1 MEENNEIDY
10 DPIKSEAD
18 KVSVKQ
24 AFVSIVNFLKNL
36 FSIYDGVDK
45 EKTINDIRNDIE
57 FSAINIWILICSILV
72 ASIGLINN
80 SPAVIIGAML
90 ISPLMGPIR
99 GIGYALSAND
109 FKVLIQSLKNFG
121 IMVAASVIASYLF
134 YLITPIKSETSELLS
149 RTKPHVLDIL
159 IAFFG
164 GLAGVI
170 ATIVKN
176 KTTTITVVPGVAIA
190 TALMPPLCTVGYG
203 MAMGNWSYFIGAFY
217 LFLLNSVFIC
227 LSTFIVL
234 RLLSFPKVK
243 FVNPKIER
251 KVKVYVFTVLLLI
264 VIPSVFKF
272 YHIIHESIFIQNADN
287 YIKNEISINPEIEV
301 LTKELNYDDEFSE
314 IVLNIGGKYIN
325 EEQINN
331 WKLQLN
337 NYDMGNVNLEIHN
350 LQSKAIDE
358 EELLNK
364 ILVDNDKKIM
374 SISEERDLYKNE
386 LQNIIREN
394 NALDE
399 LNTRILTHF
408 PAIKSLNYGPS
419 FKDQLEGSRDTNF
432 VFIVNWNNDTL
443 KSDQK
448 SNLESFINTEL
459 QTFYANKS
467 KVLIFNQ

>member
-419 FKDQLEGSRDTNF
+419 FKDQFEGSRDTNF
-432 VFIVNWNNDTL
+432 VFIVNWNNDTV

>member
-1 MEENNEIDY
+1 MEENNKIDY
-10 DPIKSEAD
+10 DPIKSEAE

-24 AFVSIVNFLKNL
+24 AFGSVTNFLKNL

-45 EKTINDIRNDIE
+45 EKTVEDIRSDIE
-57 FSAINIWILICSILV
+57 FSSINIWILICSILV

-109 FKVLIQSLKNFG
+109 FKALIQSLKNFG
-121 IMVAASVIASYLF
+121 IMVAASVLASYLF

-170 ATIVKN
+170 ATTVKN
-176 KTTTITVVPGVAIA
+176 KATTITVIPGVAIA
-190 TALMPPLCTVGYG
+190 TALMPPLCTVGYA
-203 MAMGNWSYFIGAFY
+203 MAVGNWPYFIGAFY

-251 KVKVYVFTVLLLI
+251 KVKIYVFTVLLLI

-272 YHIIHESIFIQNADN
+272 YHIIHESIFIQSADN
-287 YIKNEISINPEIEV
+287 FIKNEISINPEIEV
-301 LTKELNYDDEFSE
+301 LTKELNYQDENPE
-314 IVLNIGGKYIN
+314 IILNIGGKYIN

-331 WKLQLN
+331 WKLQLT
-337 NYDMGNVNLEIHN
+337 NYEMGNVNLEIHN
-350 LQSKAIDE
+350 LQ
-358 EELLNK
+358 
-364 ILVDNDKKIM
+364 
-374 SISEERDLYKNE
+374 
-386 LQNIIREN
+386 
-394 NALDE
+394 
-399 LNTRILTHF
+399 
-408 PAIKSLNYGPS
+408 
-419 FKDQLEGSRDTNF
+419 
-432 VFIVNWNNDTL
+432 
-443 KSDQK
+443 
-448 SNLESFINTEL
+448 
-459 QTFYANKS
+459 
-467 KVLIFNQ
+467 

>member
-1 MEENNEIDY
+1 MEENNKIDY
-10 DPIKSEAD
+10 DPIKSETD
-18 KVSVKQ
+18 KFSVKQ
-24 AFVSIVNFLKNL
+24 AFGSIANFLKNL

-45 EKTINDIRNDIE
+45 DKTVEDIRSDIE
-57 FSAINIWILICSILV
+57 FSSINIWILICSIIV

-109 FKVLIQSLKNFG
+109 FKALIKSLKNFG
-121 IMVAASVIASYLF
+121 IMVAASVLASYLF

-170 ATIVKN
+170 ATTVKN

-190 TALMPPLCTVGYG
+190 TALMPPLCTVGY
-203 MAMGNWSYFIGAFY
+203 ALAVGNWPYFIGAFY

-234 RLLSFPKVK
+234 RLLNFPKVK
-243 FVNPKIER
+243 FVNPRIER
-251 KVKVYVFTVLLLI
+251 KVKIYVFSILLLI

-287 YIKNEISINPEIEV
+287 FIKNEISINPEIEV
-301 LTKELNYDDEFSE
+301 LTKELNYDDESSA

-337 NYDMGNVNLEIHN
+337 NYEMGNVNLEIHN

-374 SISEERDLYKNE
+374 SISEERDLYKTE

-399 LNTRILTHF
+399 LNTRILSHF
-408 PAIKSLNYGPS
+408 PSVKSLNYGHS
-419 FKDQLEGSRDTNF
+419 FKDVDGLKDTNF
-432 VFIVNWNNDTL
+432 VFVIEWNMDTL
-443 KSDQK
+443 NNPEKSKIKD
-448 SNLESFINTEL
+448 FINTEL
-459 QTFYANKS
+459 NTFYSNNN
-467 KVLIFNQ
+467 KVLIFNK

>member
-243 FVNPKIER
+243 FLNPKIER

-432 VFIVNWNNDTL
+432 VFIVNWNNDTV

>member
-301 LTKELNYDDEFSE
+301 LTKELNYDDEFPE

-432 VFIVNWNNDTL
+432 VFIVNWNNDTV

>member
-1 MEENNEIDY
+1 
-10 DPIKSEAD
+10 
-18 KVSVKQ
+18 
-24 AFVSIVNFLKNL
+24 
-36 FSIYDGVDK
+36 
-45 EKTINDIRNDIE
+45 
-57 FSAINIWILICSILV
+57 
-72 ASIGLINN
+72 
-80 SPAVIIGAML
+80 ML

-109 FKVLIQSLKNFG
+109 FKVLIQSLKSFG
-121 IMVAASVIASYLF
+121 IMVAASLLASFLF

-170 ATIVKN
+170 ATTVKN
-176 KTTTITVVPGVAIA
+176 KATTITVVPGVAIA

-203 MAMGNWSYFIGAFY
+203 MAVGNWSYFIGAFY

-243 FVNPKIER
+243 FVNPKVER
-251 KVKVYVFTVLLLI
+251 KVKIYVFTVLLLI

-287 YIKNEISINPEIEV
+287 FIKKEISINPEIEV
-301 LTKELNYDDEFSE
+301 LTKELNYGDEYSE
-314 IVLNIGGKYIN
+314 IILNIGGKYIN

-331 WKLQLN
+331 WKLQLT
-337 NYDMGNVNLEIHN
+337 NYEMGNVNLEIHN

-374 SISEERDLYKNE
+374 SISEERDLYKSE
-386 LQNIIREN
+386 LQNILREN
-394 NALDE
+394 KALDE

-408 PAIKSLNYGPS
+408 PAIKSLNYGQS
-419 FKDQLEGSRDTNF
+419 FTEKDGTKDTNF
-432 VFIVNWNNDTL
+432 IFVIKWNNDTL
-443 KSDQK
+443 KNFQK
-448 SNLESFINTEL
+448 SYLENFINSEL
-459 QTFYANKS
+459 TTFYSNKNN
-467 KVLIFNQ
+467 VLIFNQ

>member
-1 MEENNEIDY
+1 MQEDNKIDY
-10 DPIKSEAD
+10 DPIKSEAQ
-18 KVSVKQ
+18 KVSIKQ
-24 AFVSIVNFLKNL
+24 ASVSLINFLKNL

-45 EKTINDIRNDIE
+45 EKTINDIQNDIE
-57 FSAINIWILICSILV
+57 FSAINIWILICSIVV

-109 FKVLIQSLKNFG
+109 FKVLIQSLKSFG
-121 IMVAASVIASYLF
+121 IMVAASLLASFLF

-170 ATIVKN
+170 ATTVKN
-176 KTTTITVVPGVAIA
+176 KATTITVVPGVAIA

-203 MAMGNWSYFIGAFY
+203 MAVGNWSYFIGAFY

-243 FVNPKIER
+243 FVNPKVER
-251 KVKVYVFTVLLLI
+251 KVKIYVFTVLLLI

-287 YIKNEISINPEIEV
+287 FIKNEISINPEIEV
-301 LTKELNYDDEFSE
+301 LTKELNYGDEYSE
-314 IVLNIGGKYIN
+314 IILNIGGKYIN
-325 EEQINN
+325 EEQVNN
-331 WKLQLN
+331 WKLQLT
-337 NYDMGNVNLEIHN
+337 NYEMGNVNLEIHN

-374 SISEERDLYKNE
+374 SISEERDLYKSE
-386 LQNIIREN
+386 LQNILREN
-394 NALDE
+394 KALDE

-408 PAIKSLNYGPS
+408 PAIKSLNYGQS
-419 FKDQLEGSRDTNF
+419 FIEKDGTKDTNF
-432 VFIVNWNNDTL
+432 IFVIRWNNDTL
-443 KSDQK
+443 KNFQK
-448 SNLESFINTEL
+448 SYVENFINTEL
-459 QTFYANKS
+459 TTFYSNKNN
-467 KVLIFNQ
+467 VLIFNQ

>member
-1 MEENNEIDY
+1 MEENNKIDY
-10 DPIKSEAD
+10 DPIKSEVD
-18 KVSVKQ
+18 KFSAKQ
-24 AFVSIVNFLKNL
+24 AFGSVANFLKNL

-45 EKTINDIRNDIE
+45 DKTVEDIRSDIE
-57 FSAINIWILICSILV
+57 FSSINIWILICSIIV

-109 FKVLIQSLKNFG
+109 FKALIKSLKNFG
-121 IMVAASVIASYLF
+121 IMVAASVLASYLF
-134 YLITPIKSETSELLS
+134 YLITPIKSETSEVLS

-170 ATIVKN
+170 ATTVKN
-176 KTTTITVVPGVAIA
+176 KTTTITVIPGVAIA
-190 TALMPPLCTVGYG
+190 TALMPPLCTIGY
-203 MAMGNWSYFIGAFY
+203 ALAVGNWPYFIGAFY

-234 RLLSFPKVK
+234 RLLNFPKVK
-243 FVNPKIER
+243 FVNPRIER
-251 KVKVYVFTVLLLI
+251 KVKIYVFSILLLI

-287 YIKNEISINPEIEV
+287 FIKNEISINPEIEV
-301 LTKELNYDDEFSE
+301 LTKELNYDDESSA

-325 EEQINN
+325 EEQIKN

-337 NYDMGNVNLEIHN
+337 NYEMGNVNLEIHN

-374 SISEERDLYKNE
+374 SISEERDLYKSE

-408 PAIKSLNYGPS
+408 PSVKSLNYGQS
-419 FKDQLEGSRDTNF
+419 FKDAGGLKDTNF
-432 VFIVNWNNDTL
+432 VFVIEWNLDTL
-443 KSDQK
+443 NNPEKSKIKD
-448 SNLESFINTEL
+448 FINTEL
-459 QTFYANKS
+459 NTFYSNS
-467 KVLIFNQ
+467 NQVLIFNK

>member
-1 MEENNEIDY
+1 MEENNKIDY
-10 DPIKSEAD
+10 DPIKSEVD
-18 KVSVKQ
+18 KFSAKQ
-24 AFVSIVNFLKNL
+24 AFGSVANFLKNL

-45 EKTINDIRNDIE
+45 DKTVEDIRSDIE
-57 FSAINIWILICSILV
+57 FSSINIWILICSIIV

-109 FKVLIQSLKNFG
+109 FKALIKSLKNFG
-121 IMVAASVIASYLF
+121 IMVAASVLASYLF

-170 ATIVKN
+170 ATTVKN
-176 KTTTITVVPGVAIA
+176 KTTTITVIPGVAIA
-190 TALMPPLCTVGYG
+190 TALMPPLCTIGY
-203 MAMGNWSYFIGAFY
+203 ALAVGNWPYFIGAFY

-234 RLLSFPKVK
+234 RLLNFPKVK
-243 FVNPKIER
+243 FVNPRIER
-251 KVKVYVFTVLLLI
+251 KVKIYVFSILLLI

-287 YIKNEISINPEIEV
+287 FIKNEISINPEIEV
-301 LTKELNYDDEFSE
+301 LTKELNYDDESSA

-337 NYDMGNVNLEIHN
+337 NYEMGNVNLEIHN

-374 SISEERDLYKNE
+374 SISEERDLYKSE

-408 PAIKSLNYGPS
+408 PSVKSLNYGQS
-419 FKDQLEGSRDTNF
+419 FKDAGGLKDTNF
-432 VFIVNWNNDTL
+432 VFVIEWNLDTL
-443 KSDQK
+443 NNPEKSKIKD
-448 SNLESFINTEL
+448 FINTEL
-459 QTFYANKS
+459 NTFYSNS
-467 KVLIFNQ
+467 NQVLIFNK

>member
-432 VFIVNWNNDTL
+432 VFIVNWNNDTV

>member
-1 MEENNEIDY
+1 MEENNKIDY
-10 DPIKSEAD
+10 DPIKSETD
-18 KVSVKQ
+18 KFSVKQ
-24 AFVSIVNFLKNL
+24 AFGSIANFLKNL

-45 EKTINDIRNDIE
+45 DKTVEDIRSDIE
-57 FSAINIWILICSILV
+57 FSSINIWILICSIIV

-109 FKVLIQSLKNFG
+109 FKALIKSLKNFG
-121 IMVAASVIASYLF
+121 IMVAASVLASYLF

-170 ATIVKN
+170 ATTVKN

-190 TALMPPLCTVGYG
+190 TALMPPLCTVGY
-203 MAMGNWSYFIGAFY
+203 ALAVGNWPYFIGAFY

-234 RLLSFPKVK
+234 RLLNFPKVK
-243 FVNPKIER
+243 FVNPRIER
-251 KVKVYVFTVLLLI
+251 KVKIYVFSILLLI

-287 YIKNEISINPEIEV
+287 FIKNEISINPEIEV
-301 LTKELNYDDEFSE
+301 LTKELNYDDESSA

-337 NYDMGNVNLEIHN
+337 NYEMGNVNLEIHN

-374 SISEERDLYKNE
+374 SISEERDLYKTE

-408 PAIKSLNYGPS
+408 PSVKSLNYGQS
-419 FKDQLEGSRDTNF
+419 FKDVDGLKDTNF
-432 VFIVNWNNDTL
+432 IFVVEWNMDTL
-443 KSDQK
+443 NNPEKSKIKD
-448 SNLESFINTEL
+448 FINTEL
-459 QTFYANKS
+459 NTFYSNNN
-467 KVLIFNQ
+467 KVLIFNK

>member
-1 MEENNEIDY
+1 MEENNKIDY
-10 DPIKSEAD
+10 DPIKSETD
-18 KVSVKQ
+18 KFSVKQ
-24 AFVSIVNFLKNL
+24 AFGSIANFLKNL

-45 EKTINDIRNDIE
+45 DKTVEDIRSDIE
-57 FSAINIWILICSILV
+57 FSSINIWILICSIIV

-109 FKVLIQSLKNFG
+109 FKALIKSLKNFG
-121 IMVAASVIASYLF
+121 IMVAASVLASYLF

-170 ATIVKN
+170 ATTVKN

-190 TALMPPLCTVGYG
+190 TALMPPLCTVGY
-203 MAMGNWSYFIGAFY
+203 ALAVGNWPYFIGAFY

-234 RLLSFPKVK
+234 RLLNFPKVK
-243 FVNPKIER
+243 FVNPRIER
-251 KVKVYVFTVLLLI
+251 KVKIYVFSILLLI

-287 YIKNEISINPEIEV
+287 FIKNEISINPEIEV
-301 LTKELNYDDEFSE
+301 LTKELNYDDESSA

-337 NYDMGNVNLEIHN
+337 NYEMGNVNLEIHN
-350 LQSKAIDE
+350 LQTKAIDE

-374 SISEERDLYKNE
+374 SISEERDLYKTE

-408 PAIKSLNYGPS
+408 PSVKSLSYGQS
-419 FKDQLEGSRDTNF
+419 FKDVDDLKDTNF
-432 VFIVNWNNDTL
+432 VFVIEWNMDTINNPE
-443 KSDQK
+443 KSKIKD
-448 SNLESFINTEL
+448 FINTEL
-459 QTFYANKS
+459 NTFYSNNN
-467 KVLIFNQ
+467 KVLIFNK

>member
-18 KVSVKQ
+18 KVSLKQ

-57 FSAINIWILICSILV
+57 FSAINIWILICSILI

-109 FKVLIQSLKNFG
+109 FKILIQSLKNFG

-149 RTKPHVLDIL
+149 RTKPQVLDIL

-170 ATIVKN
+170 ATTVKN
-176 KTTTITVVPGVAIA
+176 KASTLTVVPGVAIA
-190 TALMPPLCTVGYG
+190 TALMPPICTVGYG
-203 MAMGNWSYFIGAFY
+203 MAVGNWSYFIGAFY

-251 KVKVYVFTVLLLI
+251 KVKIYVFTVLLLI

-272 YHIIHESIFIQNADN
+272 YHIINESIFIQNADS

-364 ILVDNDKKIM
+364 ILVDNDKKIL

-386 LQNIIREN
+386 LQNIMREK
-394 NALDE
+394 NALDQ

-408 PAIKSLNYGPS
+408 PSIKSLNYGHS
-419 FKDQLEGSRDTNF
+419 FSQLNGVKDTNF
-432 VFIVNWNNDTL
+432 VFVIRWDNDTL
-443 KSDQK
+443 KNFQK
-448 SNLESFINTEL
+448 SYLENFITKEL
-459 QTFYANKS
+459 NTFYSNDN
-467 KVLIFNQ
+467 KVLIFNK

>member
-36 FSIYDGVDK
+36 FSIYDGVNK

-264 VIPSVFKF
+264 EIPSVFKF

-337 NYDMGNVNLEIHN
+337 NYDMANVNLEIHN

>member
-1 MEENNEIDY
+1 MEENNKIDY

-18 KVSVKQ
+18 KFSVKQ
-24 AFVSIVNFLKNL
+24 AFGSIANFLKNL

-45 EKTINDIRNDIE
+45 DKTVEDIRSDIE
-57 FSAINIWILICSILV
+57 FSSINIWILICSIIV

-109 FKVLIQSLKNFG
+109 FKALIKSLKNFG
-121 IMVAASVIASYLF
+121 IMVAASVLASYLF

-170 ATIVKN
+170 ATTVKN

-190 TALMPPLCTVGYG
+190 TALMPPLCTVGY
-203 MAMGNWSYFIGAFY
+203 ALAVGNWPYFIGAFY

-234 RLLSFPKVK
+234 RLLNFPKVK
-243 FVNPKIER
+243 FVNPRIER
-251 KVKVYVFTVLLLI
+251 KVKIYVFSILLLI

-287 YIKNEISINPEIEV
+287 FIKNEISINPEIEV
-301 LTKELNYDDEFSE
+301 LTKELNYDVESSA

-337 NYDMGNVNLEIHN
+337 NYEMGNVNLEIHN

-374 SISEERDLYKNE
+374 SISEERDLFKTE

-394 NALDE
+394 NALNE

-408 PAIKSLNYGPS
+408 PSVKSLNYGQS
-419 FKDQLEGSRDTNF
+419 FKDVDGLKDTNF
-432 VFIVNWNNDTL
+432 VFVIEWNIDTL
-443 KSDQK
+443 NNPKKSK
-448 SNLESFINTEL
+448 IKEFINTEL
-459 QTFYANKS
+459 NTFYSNNN
-467 KVLIFNQ
+467 KVLIFNK

>member
-36 FSIYDGVDK
+36 FSIYDGVNK

>member
-24 AFVSIVNFLKNL
+24 AFGSITNFLKKL

-45 EKTINDIRNDIE
+45 EKTVEDIRSDIE
-57 FSAINIWILICSILV
+57 FSSINIWILICSIIV

-109 FKVLIQSLKNFG
+109 FKALIKSLKNFG
-121 IMVAASVIASYLF
+121 IMVAASVLASYLF

-170 ATIVKN
+170 ATTVRN
-176 KTTTITVVPGVAIA
+176 KATTVTVIPGVAIA
-190 TALMPPLCTVGYG
+190 TALMPPLCTVGYA
-203 MAMGNWSYFIGAFY
+203 MAVGNWPYFIGAFY

-234 RLLSFPKVK
+234 RLLNFPKVK

-251 KVKVYVFTVLLLI
+251 KVKIYVFTVLLLI

-272 YHIIHESIFIQNADN
+272 YHIIHESIFIQNAEN
-287 YIKNEISINPEIEV
+287 FIKSEISINPEIEV
-301 LTKELNYDDEFSE
+301 LTQELNYEDEFSE
-314 IVLNIGGKYIN
+314 IILNIGGKYIN
-325 EEQINN
+325 DEQVKN
-331 WKLQLN
+331 WKLQLT
-337 NYDMGNVNLEIHN
+337 NYEMGNVNLEIHN

-374 SISEERDLYKNE
+374 SISEERDLYKSE
-386 LQNIIREN
+386 LQSIMRDN

-408 PAIKSLNYGPS
+408 PAIKSLNYGQS
-419 FKDQLEGSRDTNF
+419 FTELNGIKDTNF
-432 VFIVNWNNDTL
+432 VFVIKWNNDTL
-443 KSDQK
+443 KNFQK
-448 SNLESFINTEL
+448 SYVENFITTEL
-459 QTFYANKS
+459 NTFYSNS
-467 KVLIFNQ
+467 NKVLIFNK

>member
-1 MEENNEIDY
+1 MQEDNKIDY
-10 DPIKSEAD
+10 DPIKSEAQ
-18 KVSVKQ
+18 KVSIKQ
-24 AFVSIVNFLKNL
+24 ASVSLINFLKNL

-45 EKTINDIRNDIE
+45 EKTINDIQNDIE
-57 FSAINIWILICSILV
+57 FSAINIWILICSIVV

-109 FKVLIQSLKNFG
+109 FKVLIQSLKSFG
-121 IMVAASVIASYLF
+121 IMVAASLLASFLF

-170 ATIVKN
+170 ATTVKN
-176 KTTTITVVPGVAIA
+176 KATTITVVPGVAIA

-203 MAMGNWSYFIGAFY
+203 IAVGNWSYFIGAFY

-243 FVNPKIER
+243 FVNPKVER
-251 KVKVYVFTVLLLI
+251 KVKIYVFTVLLLI
-264 VIPSVFKF
+264 VIPSIFKF
-272 YHIIHESIFIQNADN
+272 YNIIHESIFIQNADN
-287 YIKNEISINPEIEV
+287 FIKNEISINPEIEV
-301 LTKELNYDDEFSE
+301 LTKELNYGDEISE
-314 IVLNIGGKYIN
+314 IILNIGGKYIN
-325 EEQINN
+325 EDQINN
-331 WKLQLN
+331 WKLQLT
-337 NYDMGNVNLEIHN
+337 NYEMGNVNLEIHN

-374 SISEERDLYKNE
+374 SISEERDLYRSE
-386 LQNIIREN
+386 LQNILREN
-394 NALDE
+394 KALDE

-408 PAIKSLNYGPS
+408 PAIKSLNYGQS
-419 FKDQLEGSRDTNF
+419 FIEKNGIKDTNF
-432 VFIVNWNNDTL
+432 VFVIKWNNDTL
-443 KSDQK
+443 KNFQK
-448 SNLESFINTEL
+448 SYVENFINTEL
-459 QTFYANKS
+459 ATFYSNKNN
-467 KVLIFNQ
+467 VLIFNQ

>member
-1 MEENNEIDY
+1 MEENNKIDY
-10 DPIKSEAD
+10 DPIKSETD
-18 KVSVKQ
+18 KFSVKQ
-24 AFVSIVNFLKNL
+24 AFGSIANFLKNL

-45 EKTINDIRNDIE
+45 DKTVEDIRSDIE
-57 FSAINIWILICSILV
+57 FSSINIWILICSIIV

-109 FKVLIQSLKNFG
+109 FKALIKSLKNFG
-121 IMVAASVIASYLF
+121 IMVAASVLASYLF

-149 RTKPHVLDIL
+149 RTKPNVLDIL

-164 GLAGVI
+164 GLEGVI
-170 ATIVKN
+170 ATTVKN

-190 TALMPPLCTVGYG
+190 TALMPPLCTVGY
-203 MAMGNWSYFIGAFY
+203 ALAVGNWPYFIGAFY

-234 RLLSFPKVK
+234 RLLNFPKVK
-243 FVNPKIER
+243 FVNPRIER
-251 KVKVYVFTVLLLI
+251 KVKIYVFSILLLI

-287 YIKNEISINPEIEV
+287 FIKNEISINPEIEV
-301 LTKELNYDDEFSE
+301 LTKELNYDDESSA

-337 NYDMGNVNLEIHN
+337 NYEMGNVNLEIHN

-374 SISEERDLYKNE
+374 SISEERDLYKTE

-408 PAIKSLNYGPS
+408 PSVKSLSYGQS
-419 FKDQLEGSRDTNF
+419 FKDVDGLKDTNF
-432 VFIVNWNNDTL
+432 VFVIEWNMDTINNPE
-443 KSDQK
+443 KSKIKD
-448 SNLESFINTEL
+448 FINTEL
-459 QTFYANKS
+459 NTFYSNNN
-467 KVLIFNQ
+467 KVLIFNK